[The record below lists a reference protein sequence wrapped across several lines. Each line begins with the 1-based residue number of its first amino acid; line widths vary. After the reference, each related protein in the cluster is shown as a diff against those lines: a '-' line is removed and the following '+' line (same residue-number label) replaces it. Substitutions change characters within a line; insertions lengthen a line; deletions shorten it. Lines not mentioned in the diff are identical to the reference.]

1 MILIL
6 AAQLKF
12 YIVGI
17 LRRQTAKI
25 LATKFYIAIA
35 RAVKFAY

>member
-6 AAQLKF
+6 AAQLNF
-12 YIVGI
+12 YVLEI

-35 RAVKFAY
+35 RALKFAS